1 MNIQQL
7 EYIIAVDT
15 HRHFVKAAEKCFV
28 TQATL
33 SMMIKKLEEELDVK
47 IFDRSRQPVVPTE
60 MGKKIIAQAKIILH
74 ESNKLKE
81 IVLDEQ
87 AQLKGELRIG
97 VIPTLAPYLLP
108 LFMTSFLENF
118 PGVKLKVSEFTTDQ
132 IIQKLQQH
140 DLDAGLLST
149 PLNQPSL
156 KEQPLFYEPFVV
168 YASPEDKILKKK
180 FVLADDIDVNRLCLL
195 EEGHC
200 LRSQVFNLCEL
211 RNKEQEFRQL
221 DFETGSIETLKRIVE
236 INHGITILPM
246 LALKSMTAKQKQNIR
261 YFKPPVPVREIGL
274 VTYRY
279 FVKEKLI
286 QKLKEEILKTIPFE
300 MKSVSKKEIINI

>member
-7 EYIIAVDT
+7 QYVIAVDA
-15 HRHFVKAAEKCFV
+15 HRHFVKAAETCFV

-33 SMMIKKLEEELDVK
+33 SMMIKKLEEEMHIK

-60 MGKKIIAQAKIILH
+60 IGKKIIAQAKIILH

-81 IVLDEQ
+81 MAQDEQ
-87 AQLKGELRIG
+87 VELKGELRIG
-97 VIPTLAPYLLP
+97 IIPTLAPYLLP
-108 LFMTSFLENF
+108 MFMNSFLQKY
-118 PGVKLKVSEFTTDQ
+118 PSVKLKIGEFTTDQ
-132 IIQKLQQH
+132 IIYKLQQH
-140 DLDAGLLST
+140 DLDAGLLAT

-168 YASPEDKILKKK
+168 YASSDDKILKKK
-180 FVLADDIDVNRLCLL
+180 FVLANDINVNRLCLL

-200 LRSQVFNLCEL
+200 LRTQVSNLCEL
-211 RNKEQEFRQL
+211 RNKEQQFRQL

-236 INHGITILPM
+236 VNQGITILPL
-246 LALKSMTAKQKQNIR
+246 LALKTMTAKQKQNVR
-261 YFKPPVPVREIGL
+261 YFKAPAPVREIGL

-279 FVKEKLI
+279 FLKEKLI
-286 QKLKEEILKTIPFE
+286 QSFREEIINHIPEE
-300 MKSVSKKEIINI
+300 MRSVSKKQIINI

>member
-7 EYIIAVDT
+7 QYVIAVDA
-15 HRHFVKAAEKCFV
+15 HRHFVKAAETCFV

-33 SMMIKKLEEELDVK
+33 SMMIKKLEEEMHIK

-60 MGKKIIAQAKIILH
+60 IGKKIIAQAKIILH

-81 IVLDEQ
+81 MAQDEQ
-87 AQLKGELRIG
+87 VELKGELRIG
-97 VIPTLAPYLLP
+97 IIPTLAPYLLP
-108 LFMTSFLENF
+108 MFMNFFLQKY
-118 PGVKLKVSEFTTDQ
+118 PSVKLKISEFTTDQ
-132 IIQKLQQH
+132 IIYKLQQH
-140 DLDAGLLST
+140 DLDAGLLAT

-168 YASPEDKILKKK
+168 YASSDDKILKKK
-180 FVLADDIDVNRLCLL
+180 FVLANDIDVNRLCLL

-200 LRSQVFNLCEL
+200 LRTQVSNLCEL
-211 RNKEQEFRQL
+211 RNKEQQFRQL

-236 INHGITILPM
+236 VNQGITILPL
-246 LALKSMTAKQKQNIR
+246 LALKTMTTKQKQNVR
-261 YFKPPVPVREIGL
+261 YFKAPAPVREIGL

-279 FVKEKLI
+279 FLKEKLI
-286 QKLKEEILKTIPFE
+286 QSFREEIINHIPEE
-300 MKSVSKKEIINI
+300 MRSVSKKQIINI